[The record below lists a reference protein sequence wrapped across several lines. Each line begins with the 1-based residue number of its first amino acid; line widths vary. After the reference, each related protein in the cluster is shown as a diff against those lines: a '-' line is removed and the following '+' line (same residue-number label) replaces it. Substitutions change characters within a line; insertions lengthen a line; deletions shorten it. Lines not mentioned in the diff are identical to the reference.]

1 METVPTPKLETF
13 HNIGSQ
19 TDWIVMVVYF
29 LLIMAFGSYF
39 GKYNRSTKDF
49 FFGGRRFKWW
59 LIAFSIVA
67 TGVGSHS
74 FVKYS
79 AKGFEHGLSS
89 TMTYINDWFFIPFF
103 LFGWL
108 PIIVYTKIRSIP
120 EYFEKRFSPS
130 ARFLATLLLLLYMV
144 GYISIGFL
152 TLGKAAMPM
161 LPESFALFG
170 STFDITLMGVVI
182 VIAVITGAY
191 ITFGGQTAVI
201 FTDLLQGFI
210 LLFAGFLLF
219 FLGLSYIGGF
229 DVFWNLLPTEWKLPL
244 AKFNEP
250 SSFNFVGI
258 FWQDGIAGSIG
269 FLFMNMGLIMRF
281 MATKSVD
288 EGRKAATFNI
298 LFMLP
303 LSAVVVGGAGWLGKA
318 ISVADPVTVPP
329 NTSPDQ
335 IFVVVANI
343 VALPGVFGFIMAA
356 LTAALMSTVD
366 TLINATAAIYIN
378 DVHRPVKKWFKS
390 KVLSQKDTDKKEL
403 YAARVASIAIT
414 TLGVIGVLAFKN
426 FPTVYE
432 AHGYFHSTLTPPLV
446 VAIFLGIFWKRF
458 TPAAVISTFV
468 GGVALMLLG
477 AKYPGILIAPFDHG
491 IEMDPAHPYSYIRAL
506 YNLFVCAAVGV
517 IITFTTGLQIKT
529 VNRIKATSNPR
540 VIMAGITTV
549 AVIFFIV
556 VAFAKN
562 IFGVQPSEPSMI
574 ALMII
579 LGLLVSVLVSLSV
592 TYYVKYNQEQNTVGL
607 TVWSINQAKEWFK
620 GGKVNNKEGEKVK
633 VNWKVKEGEEDT
645 VNLSVNDMEKMKAE
659 VGDLVY
665 MCDAR
670 GFFGGLKSAHSMVG
684 EPHNEDGLIYINNE
698 HLLDGQFVKGK
709 PLEVEKEM

>member
-1 METVPTPKLETF
+1 MEFEKF
-13 HNIGSQ
+13 HNIGSS

-29 LLIMAFGSYF
+29 IVIMLFGSYF

-49 FFGGRRFKWW
+49 FFGGRRFAWW

-74 FVKYS
+74 FIKYS
-79 AKGFEHGLSS
+79 AKGFEHGFSS
-89 TMTYINDWFFIPFF
+89 TMTYMNDWFFVPFF
-103 LFGWL
+103 IFGWL
-108 PIIVYTKIRSIP
+108 PIIIYTKIRSIP

-130 ARFLATLLLLLYMV
+130 ARFLATVLLLFYMI

-152 TLGKAAMPM
+152 TLGKAMTPLMPEQFTLLGM
-161 LPESFALFG
+161 NFQV
-170 STFDITLMGVVI
+170 TLMGIVI
-182 VIAVITGAY
+182 VIAIITGIY

-219 FLGLSYIGGF
+219 FIGLAYIGGF

-244 AKFNEP
+244 AHFNEP

-303 LSAVVVGGAGWLGKA
+303 LSAIVVSNAGWLAKA
-318 ISVADPVTVPP
+318 ISITSPDLIPA
-329 NTSPDQ
+329 NTDPDQ

-343 VALPGVFGFIMAA
+343 IATPGVFGFIMAA

-378 DVHRPVKKWFKS
+378 DIHRPIKKYLKS
-390 KVLSQKDTDKKEL
+390 KSDDQRKTDKREL
-403 YAARVASIAIT
+403 LSARIASIVIT
-414 TLGVIGVLAFKN
+414 TLGVLGVLAFRD

-432 AHGYFHSTLTPPLV
+432 AHGFFHSTLTPPLV
-446 VAIFLGIFWKRF
+446 IAIFFGIFWRKF
-458 TPAAVISTFV
+458 TPAGVMTTFI
-468 GGVALMLLG
+468 GGIGLMVLG
-477 AKYPGILIAPFDHG
+477 ANYPGILISPFDHG
-491 IEMDPAHPYSYIRAL
+491 TPMDVAHPYSYIRAL
-506 YNLFVCAAVGV
+506 YNLFVCFAVGYLAT
-517 IITFTTGLQIKT
+517 ITTGLQRSFVQWIQKKENHKFLST
-529 VNRIKATSNPR
+529 VL
-540 VIMAGITTV
+540 
-549 AVIFFIV
+549 V
-556 VAFAKN
+556 V
-562 IFGVQPSEPSMI
+562 SS
-574 ALMII
+574 II
-579 LGLLVSVLVSLSV
+579 LFIGVVFSSSFVVLHPDSIIEIYLFLFATLLMSALVSISV
-592 TYYVKYNQEQNTVGL
+592 TYFVKYNQENNTVGL
-607 TVWSINQAKEWFK
+607 TVWSLAKAKEMFK
-620 GGKVNNKEGEKVK
+620 GSKINDREGEKVR
-633 VNWKVKEGEEDT
+633 VSWKLKEGYDDI
-645 VNLSVNDMEKMKAE
+645 VYFSKNDMNKMQAD

-665 MCDAR
+665 ITDAR
-670 GFFGGLKSAHSMVG
+670 GWFGGLKSVHSVYG
-684 EPHNEDGLIYINNE
+684 EPHDEDGIVYITQENFE
-698 HLLDGQFVKGK
+698 QGQFVEGK
-709 PLEVEKEM
+709 KVIAEKEM